1 MINGLRLELRDV
13 GPIFDANID
22 INRINV
28 VGGQNATG
36 KSTASKLLYCFL
48 KVNSSD
54 REKLVAPALVDKL
67 LKFYNTLVYIIYD
80 EEEVSK
86 DLLSET
92 VVVRNKLLSE
102 TVEVRNQISDR
113 NYDDFGDVVKW
124 FKSLEFSFNEYKT
137 LVLNKQPDKAS
148 DPEFKRL
155 TNYFES
161 IKEIVNSVN
170 EGSADFF
177 QEVMLDLLSSE
188 LETDSSPLSFNSARL
203 YDSLKNKFSF
213 EVYFMEDSCDAKGK
227 FNVTN
232 VFYLESFSIFDNLDS
247 QAIYLYRDPEHVRD
261 LKEHLFPKKRIS
273 KMYDDKSIKKLEAMV
288 TNLVGGRI
296 IKKGDTLRFVP
307 LDSDYDAPMKKTA
320 SGIKQIAVI
329 QTLLHN
335 RFLYD
340 GCVLIID
347 EPEVNLHPEWQIKL
361 ARILV
366 RLAKD
371 GNITVYINTHSPM
384 FIEAIDTFAEY
395 YDFEEYAN
403 YYLTEKIEGPGNG
416 FNFKKIHS
424 DELYKIYDNLGDPY
438 DYLDRVRLSKGR
450 KEGDKGLDF

>member
-1 MINGLRLELRDV
+1 M
-13 GPIFDANID
+13 
-22 INRINV
+22 
-28 VGGQNATG
+28 
-36 KSTASKLLYCFL
+36 
-48 KVNSSD
+48 
-54 REKLVAPALVDKL
+54 
-67 LKFYNTLVYIIYD
+67 
-80 EEEVSK
+80 
-86 DLLSET
+86 LSET

-296 IKKGDTLRFVP
+296 IKKV
-307 LDSDYDAPMKKTA
+307 
-320 SGIKQIAVI
+320 
-329 QTLLHN
+329 
-335 RFLYD
+335 
-340 GCVLIID
+340 
-347 EPEVNLHPEWQIKL
+347 
-361 ARILV
+361 
-366 RLAKD
+366 
-371 GNITVYINTHSPM
+371 
-384 FIEAIDTFAEY
+384 
-395 YDFEEYAN
+395 
-403 YYLTEKIEGPGNG
+403 
-416 FNFKKIHS
+416 
-424 DELYKIYDNLGDPY
+424 
-438 DYLDRVRLSKGR
+438 
-450 KEGDKGLDF
+450 

>member
-1 MINGLRLELRDV
+1 MINGLRLELKDV
-13 GPIFDANID
+13 GPICDANID

-48 KVNSSD
+48 KANSSD
-54 REKLVAPALVDKL
+54 REKLVAPALVDKIS
-67 LKFYNTLVYIIYD
+67 KFYNNLRYYVENEDVEGTGYF
-80 EEEVSK
+80 SK
-86 DLLSET
+86 TGSFRQHKI
-92 VVVRNKLLSE
+92 VWGS
-102 TVEVRNQISDR
+102 
-113 NYDDFGDVVKW
+113 DDFEDIVTLIEALN
-124 FKSLEFSFNEYKT
+124 SSFNEYKT
-137 LVLNKQPDKAS
+137 SVLNQDPDKAA
-148 DPEFKRL
+148 DPELKRL
-155 TNYFES
+155 DNDFES
-161 IKEIVNSVN
+161 IKEILRSVN
-170 EGSADFF
+170 EGSVDFF
-177 QEVMLDLLSSE
+177 QEIMMDLLSSE
-188 LETDSSPLSFNSARL
+188 METDGSPLSFNSARL
-203 YDSLKNKFSF
+203 YDSLKGKFSF

-227 FNVTN
+227 FNIPN
-232 VFYLESFSIFDNLDS
+232 VFYLESFSIFDKLDS
-247 QAIYLYRDPEHVRD
+247 KSGFIDSDPEHVQD
-261 LKEHLFPKKRIS
+261 LNEHLFPKKRIS
-273 KMYDDKSIKKLEAMV
+273 KMYDDKSLKKLEERV
-288 TNLVGGRI
+288 TDIVGGRI
-296 IKKGDTLRFVP
+296 IKKGGSIRFIP
-307 LDSDYDAPMKKTA
+307 LDSSYDAPMKNTA
-320 SGIKQIAVI
+320 SGIKQISVI

-335 RFLYD
+335 RFLED
-340 GCVLIID
+340 GSVLIMD